1 MIAARVKRLEDEAR
15 EALLQYQFLENEK
28 AEVNEQCQQLEKEVE
43 QRKQA
48 YKELQETDG
57 FVDERN
63 SYDRQLK
70 QLREEHEKCS
80 SELDTRVSNIA
91 KIENVSA
98 KIVEKK
104 DARIQELTAELTK
117 LRKDN
122 ERYLA

>member
-1 MIAARVKRLEDEAR
+1 M
-15 EALLQYQFLENEK
+15 
-28 AEVNEQCQQLEKEVE
+28 
-43 QRKQA
+43 
-48 YKELQETDG
+48 QETDG

-63 SYDRQLK
+63 RYELQLK

-98 KIVEKK
+98 KIVAQK
-104 DARIQELTAELTK
+104 DARIQELQAELTK

-122 ERYLA
+122 ERFLA